1 MGVWPSP
8 SRRLGHDDARLL
20 SLTLFEAV
28 QAFERIGW
36 FPIGEGRKET
46 SLFALNS
53 DVTIQALQ
61 VAEVVA
67 ENVSELRRTV
77 IPVAWIHR
85 ESAEPGLAR
94 SSGGRVIAS

>member
-1 MGVWPSP
+1 
-8 SRRLGHDDARLL
+8 
-20 SLTLFEAV
+20 V
-28 QAFERIGW
+28 QAFECTGRI
-36 FPIGEGRKET
+36 PIGEGQKET

-53 DVTIQALQ
+53 DVTIQARQ
-61 VAEVVA
+61 GAEVVA

-94 SSGGRVIAS
+94 SSGGREIAS